1 MSIKIDLASPEQID
15 ALRKLTRQLVEGLG
29 QEFDH
34 KRFDWG
40 ISRRIYD
47 KLQRH
52 GILIAIDEDKDDEVI
67 GMIVAELRIDPFGTS
82 EGYIKQV
89 FLKEDY
95 RGKGIGELL
104 IKKAIEH
111 LQKIS
116 AYLTTISQQIKEL
129 VIPELKSFRIDTDA
143 LEKSLEDVRGNL
155 TKRLA
160 EHREEKEE
168 VVETV
173 EDTPPQEK
181 KPDWTSIDWGKRKR

>member
-29 QEFDH
+29 QEFDP

-89 FLKEDY
+89 FLQEEY

-111 LQKIS
+111 LKKIKVEKVKVN
-116 AYLTTISQQIKEL
+116 IKEKAKVAATL
-129 VIPELKSFRIDTDA
+129 YSKMHFKKVYEVLELDLS
-143 LEKSLEDVRGNL
+143 
-155 TKRLA
+155 
-160 EHREEKEE
+160 EEKFG
-168 VVETV
+168 
-173 EDTPPQEK
+173 D
-181 KPDWTSIDWGKRKR
+181 

>member
-1 MSIKIDLASPEQID
+1 MSIKVDIASPEQID
-15 ALRKLTRQLVEGLG
+15 SLRELTKQLVEGLG

-52 GILIAIDEDKDDEVI
+52 GILIAVDEDKDDEVV

-89 FLKEDY
+89 FLKQDY

-111 LQKIS
+111 LQKIKVEK
-116 AYLTTISQQIKEL
+116 IKVNIKEQAREAAKL
-129 VIPELKSFRIDTDA
+129 YAKMHFKKVYEVLELDIS
-143 LEKSLEDVRGNL
+143 
-155 TKRLA
+155 
-160 EHREEKEE
+160 EEKF
-168 VVETV
+168 
-173 EDTPPQEK
+173 ED
-181 KPDWTSIDWGKRKR
+181 